1 MVLSCPGYGD
11 RFDNPGSRG
20 LPPGPRPAP
29 PTPSFCR
36 TTPRSPS
43 GCWPAAQGPVGQT
56 SSARAPRRPWGKA
69 LLATALPF
77 LGLHWLTPWPR
88 ALLRASGGA
97 KIPTRMWGLSLPDPG
112 N

>member
-1 MVLSCPGYGD
+1 MVLSRPGYGD
-11 RFDNPGSRG
+11 RFDNPGSCG

-43 GCWPAAQGPVGQT
+43 GCWSAAQGPVGQT
-56 SSARAPRRPWGKA
+56 SSARAPRRPWDKD

-77 LGLHWLTPWPR
+77 LGLHWLSPSTGLGPSCEPLEVLKSPHR
-88 ALLRASGGA
+88 CGA
-97 KIPTRMWGLSLPDPG
+97 
-112 N
+112 